1 MTQKELHRLS
11 RQDLLE
17 LLVSQEKELVRVKKE
32 LAAATEELNERRLIL
47 SEAGSIAEASL
58 RINKV
63 FEAAQAAADQYLEN
77 IKHMQG
83 DYEIIQLLASDSRKP
98 VSKQLMEKTRQECE
112 TLRAQTEAECAAM
125 LEQARKECAEMRAKA
140 AR

>member
-17 LLVSQEKELVRVKKE
+17 LLVSQEKELTKVKKE
-32 LAAATEELNERRLIL
+32 LAAATEALNERRLIL

-58 RINKV
+58 RLNKV

-77 IKHMQG
+77 IRHMQG
-83 DYEIIQLLASDSRKP
+83 DYDIIQLLASDSRKP
-98 VSKQLMEKTRQECE
+98 ASRQLLDKTRRECE
-112 TLRAQTEAECAAM
+112 ELRAQTEAECAAM
-125 LEQARKECAEMRAKA
+125 LEKARKECAEMRSAVSN
-140 AR
+140 